1 MMFFPK
7 LKFLLIIF
15 LFYFLTF
22 PNCYAQKKERKLSSQ
37 DSLIG
42 KWETPSNPL
51 ATSTLTMEFHKDKK
65 YSFLLS
71 STWKGKY
78 NLQDTKLISSYF
90 IPTINK
96 YKSDTSTV
104 LIYGNSLVQ
113 IYSKNGHDSTVKM
126 VRKEIKKNKGAGLL
140 GAWEFN
146 YLDNNHSII
155 EYKKDGQ
162 FEVHNILRSFSG
174 TFTVKDNKLT
184 AYSNGREMF
193 SDKFLF
199 IRGMLYIYNSSGT
212 PLKLERV
219 K

>member
-1 MMFFPK
+1 MFFPEI
-7 LKFLLIIF
+7 KFLLIIF
-15 LFYFLTF
+15 LFNFLIF
-22 PNCYAQKKERKLSSQ
+22 PECYAQEKVGHLSAQ

-78 NLQDTKLISSYF
+78 NLQGTKLITSYF

-126 VRKEIKKNKGAGLL
+126 VRKEIKKIKGAGLV
-140 GAWEFN
+140 GTWSFN
-146 YLDNNHSII
+146 YLDNNPSII

-162 FEVHNILRSFSG
+162 FEIHNVLRSFSG
-174 TFTVKDNKLT
+174 TFTVKDNKIT

-199 IRGMLYIYNSSGT
+199 IRGLLYIYNSSGT
-212 PLKLERV
+212 PLKLQKVE
-219 K
+219 